1 MLSHAVAGHR
11 AELAEEPFNRF
22 PAGLAEH
29 LRPLTEDIRREVV
42 SAIVAGIPEY
52 ARPTNAAYTTTIST
66 GVELGLNLLL
76 DRLTAPGVSARE
88 IFDIYHAIGRGEAR
102 EGRSLDSFQGALRI
116 AARITWR
123 TVSALAGRDALPR
136 QELALLGEAA
146 LVHLDEIAAAT
157 SAGFAEAQSRLAD
170 EPRRRRLRLLDML
183 TDEQPPTAQAI
194 AALAG
199 AARWPVPS
207 RIAVAVVDHQWEQE
221 ESRPI
226 LPPDL
231 LVRFDR
237 KPTRVV
243 VPDPDG
249 PGRSRAVEAA
259 LRGHRAALG
268 PAVPLTEG
276 ARSLRWALDALALA
290 RRGVLPGRGLVRC
303 ADHLTTLLLFQDEAL
318 VDALGARHLGPLE
331 RMPRPYRERLAETLL
346 SWLQCSRN
354 ASEVAVR
361 LGIHPQTVRYRLR
374 RLDELF
380 GARLQQP
387 DACFEMELAL
397 RLRQLR

>member
-1 MLSHAVAGHR
+1 MVRHGAV
-11 AELAEEPFNRF
+11 LAEEPFHRF
-22 PAGLAEH
+22 SADLAEH

-42 SAIVAGIPEY
+42 NAILAGIPEY
-52 ARPTNAAYTTTIST
+52 ARPTNAAYTTTITT

-76 DRLTAPGVSARE
+76 DRLTAPGIGARE
-88 IFDIYHAIGRGEAR
+88 VFDIYHAIGRGEAR
-102 EGRSLDSFQGALRI
+102 EGRTLDSFQGALRI

-123 TVSALAGRDALPR
+123 TISTLADSDTLPR

-157 SAGFAEAQSRLAD
+157 SAGFAEAQAHLAD

-194 AALAG
+194 ATLAP

-207 RIAVAVVDHQWEQE
+207 RIAVAVLDGHWERE

-231 LVRFDR
+231 LADFDR
-237 KPTRVV
+237 KPVRVV
-243 VPDPDG
+243 VPDPEG
-249 PGRSRAVEAA
+249 PGRARAIEAA

-268 PAVPLTEG
+268 PTVPLTEG
-276 ARSLRWALDALALA
+276 ARSLRWALDALGLA
-290 RRGVLPGRGLVRC
+290 RRSVLPSRGLVRC
-303 ADHLTTLLLFQDEAL
+303 SDHLTTLLLFQDEDL
-318 VDALGARHLGPLE
+318 VDALGTRHLDPLE
-331 RMPRPYRERLAETLL
+331 RMPRPYRDRLAETLL
-346 SWLQCSRN
+346 SWLRCSRN

-374 RLDELF
+374 RLDDLF
-380 GARLQQP
+380 GDRLQDP
-387 DACFEMELAL
+387 DVCFEMELAL
-397 RLRQLR
+397 RLRQMRPRQAG